1 MAEQIFAGK
10 VALVTGAGRGIGQVI
25 AETFA
30 SKGADVVVVDLKVS
44 DDSEVIQNIRKMG
57 RKAYAYV
64 CDLTNVEQI
73 RSTVKDIVNTTG
85 KIDFLINN
93 AGAYPAAGVLDVDE
107 KHFDFCINVNLKSA
121 FFVTQAVVKDS
132 MLPNKYGKIVNI
144 SSSDGKMPGKGVAI
158 YGAAKAGLISI
169 TKSYAE
175 ELAGTGINSN
185 AVAAGWVESAA
196 VLAGDRWK
204 EAIKTIPSGRLGH
217 LSEIAEA
224 AAFLCQD
231 NVSFINGEILDV
243 NGGSI
248 MD

>member
-1 MAEQIFAGK
+1 MDNIFDGK
-10 VALVTGAGRGIGQVI
+10 VAVITGAGRGIGAVI
-25 AETFA
+25 AEVFA
-30 SKGADVVVVDLKVS
+30 SKGADVVIVDLKV
-44 DDSEVIQNIRKMG
+44 DDNFDVVKEIRSMG
-57 RKAYAYV
+57 RKCWTYV

-73 RSTVKDIVNTTG
+73 QTTVKQIVKDTG

-93 AGAYPAAGVLDVDE
+93 AGAYPAKGVLEADE
-107 KHFDFCINVNLKSA
+107 KHFDFCMNVNLKSA
-121 FFVTQAVVKDS
+121 FFMTQAVVKES
-132 MLPNKYGKIVNI
+132 MLPNHYGKIVNI
-144 SSSDGKMPGKGVAI
+144 SSSDGKMPGKGVAC

-169 TKSYAE
+169 TKSYAL
-175 ELAGTGINSN
+175 ELSGTGINCN

-204 EAIKTIPSGRLGH
+204 EAIKTIPCGRLGK
-217 LSEIAEA
+217 LSEIGES